1 METGLLFMTKQIVQE
16 IKISKSLHNINSR
29 NLSIQFSLDGFSF
42 CIYSQE
48 QKVTDLVSYAF
59 EKKVDN
65 PMELLQEIERIFVAE
80 KLLQQDF
87 KSVLVIHQNELSSF
101 VPDNYF
107 DENKLA
113 DYLKYNIKV
122 LQTDF
127 IAFDTIDKI
136 SAKNVYI
143 PYVNINNYLFQNFGA
158 FEYKHHL
165 TILIDK
171 LMRENST
178 EKKCYVN
185 VCKST
190 FDVMLIENGNL
201 LFSNTFK
208 YQTEQDFIYYLL
220 FVAEQLKLD
229 LETILVVLIGEIDSK
244 SDLYKIAFTY
254 IRNINFI
261 SNNSSF
267 FDDEKQLLQ
276 HQNYTLIN

>member
-1 METGLLFMTKQIVQE
+1 MTKQIVQE
-16 IKISKSLHNINSR
+16 IKINKSLHNINSR

-48 QKVTDLVSYAF
+48 QKVTDFVSYTF

-87 KSVLVIHQNELSSF
+87 ESVLVIHQNELSSF
-101 VPDNYF
+101 VPADYF

-190 FDVMLIENGNL
+190 FDVILIENDNL
-201 LFSNTFK
+201 LFSNTFT

-229 LETILVVLIGEIDSK
+229 LETILVILIGEIDSK

-254 IRNINFI
+254 IRNIDFI